1 MQEDSLVDWVKLQL
15 DLAAFEDA
23 PFQPYLRQSER
34 AGLRFTT
41 VAEIGDDHASRQS
54 LYELNKTCSA
64 DIPGRGEFYTFEQY
78 LAERIDVPSYD
89 PQGIVL
95 AIGHGTWIGMAAT
108 SMHPERDFAFSE
120 MTGVLP
126 AYRGQGV
133 SIAMKLLAIEYV
145 RGERHLRWLR
155 AFHHPANAPAIAM
168 NRRLGF
174 VDEDPRIW
182 TS

>member
-1 MQEDSLVDWVKLQL
+1 LAGWVKLQL
-15 DLAAFEDA
+15 DLTTFENA
-23 PFQPYLRQSER
+23 PFQPYLRRSER
-34 AGLRFTT
+34 SGLCFTT
-41 VAEIGDDHASRQS
+41 VAKVGDNPISHRA
-54 LYELNKTCSA
+54 LYELTKTCSA

-78 LAERIDVPSYD
+78 LSERINVPSYD

-95 AIGHGTWIGMAAT
+95 AIDHGTWIGMAAT
-108 SMHPERDFAFSE
+108 SIHPERDFAFSE
-120 MTGVLP
+120 MTGVL
-126 AYRGQGV
+126 ATYRGQGV

-145 RGERHLRWLR
+145 RGERRLRWLR
-155 AFHHPANAPAIAM
+155 AFHHPTNTPAIAM